1 MVRIVVGGRELD
13 LIMDDVVRGMRN
25 TQPEPIREHLV
36 EVADNAFPPKQVLA
50 QVTGWDRLTFTTMEA
65 IRVLTR
71 LGFTCRRTGRHS
83 EVQRAWA
90 SDDREELGI
99 QRSSSVERRLAA
111 VESSLAVLQEAVA
124 GLRNRMDELG
134 AARRE

>member
-13 LIMDDVVRGMRN
+13 LVADDVVRGMRN

-36 EVADNAFPPKQVLA
+36 EVTDNVFPPKQVLA

-71 LGFTCRRTGRHS
+71 LGFTCRRTGSRS
-83 EVQRAWA
+83 QPQRTWA
-90 SDDREELGI
+90 SDDREDLGI
-99 QRSSSVERRLAA
+99 Q
-111 VESSLAVLQEAVA
+111 
-124 GLRNRMDELG
+124 
-134 AARRE
+134 